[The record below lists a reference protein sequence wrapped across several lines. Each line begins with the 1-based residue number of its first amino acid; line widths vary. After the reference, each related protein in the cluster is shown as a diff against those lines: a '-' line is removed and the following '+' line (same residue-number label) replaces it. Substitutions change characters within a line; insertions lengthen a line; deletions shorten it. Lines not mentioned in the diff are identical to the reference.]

1 MSSVLGAHDLHA
13 YDPDFSMTL
22 RYLISIYKV
31 YCFRQG
37 IVSPISDLT
46 QRLLLEE
53 RDPPA
58 TPHES
63 LYEAP
68 PFDEVSKQDLST
80 TTLFYSTYI
89 SNEQEGSG
97 RPSMLDFS
105 SREDKYDIVLW
116 MKELARKG
124 MAAEVVEE
132 VNCPITLRPR
142 RCQVFST

>member
-1 MSSVLGAHDLHA
+1 MCSCDACGRLTLYFSIFSVLC
-13 YDPDFSMTL
+13 
-22 RYLISIYKV
+22 SIHKV

-68 PFDEVSKQDLST
+68 PFDEVR
-80 TTLFYSTYI
+80 F
-89 SNEQEGSG
+89 
-97 RPSMLDFS
+97 
-105 SREDKYDIVLW
+105 
-116 MKELARKG
+116 
-124 MAAEVVEE
+124 
-132 VNCPITLRPR
+132 
-142 RCQVFST
+142 